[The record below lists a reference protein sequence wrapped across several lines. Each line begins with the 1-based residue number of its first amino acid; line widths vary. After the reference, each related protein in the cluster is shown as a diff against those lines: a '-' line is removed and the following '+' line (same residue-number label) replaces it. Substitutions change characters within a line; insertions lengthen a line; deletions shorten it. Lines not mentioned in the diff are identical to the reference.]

1 MVVLHPL
8 SDFIDCDFAIA
19 DSSCSYW
26 YEGCCPQTGD
36 CLKLPRTSMSE
47 AIAHGLMQ
55 HLAKNDCYSR
65 EGKMY
70 GILLVELSNGEQRV
84 LKAFS
89 GLLNSCSVVEG
100 WVPAIPGRDE
110 VAFEESRTL
119 AQLDAIKQEI
129 ITLKQLTERQQY
141 EILFNDFEQQL
152 QAMSD
157 RHRYCKHQR
166 QEKRQQI
173 CNTLTAEALTIALEQ
188 LDEESRQQGIE
199 RRQLKRQQNAVLQP
213 LQQLIAATDAR
224 ISELKQ
230 QRKALSCQL
239 QAQMHAS
246 YSLTNFSG
254 RSQSLQELM
263 PGGSPTGTGDCC
275 APKLLHYAAT
285 HNLKPLAMAEFWW
298 GESSANQN
306 KIPGEFYEACA
317 ERCQPLMG
325 FLLSGLKPPLP
336 AREKGV
342 RSPSDRL
349 RCIYK
354 SFSPPLTP
362 PWQGGELRTEYFPPL
377 QEGELGTGYF
387 PPLQEGELGT
397 GYFPPLQGG
406 IKGGKPTLPRCAY
419 TEVTLPII
427 YEDEWLIAVNKP
439 AGLLSV
445 PGRYRDRQD
454 SVLSRLRH
462 LLPDGMALISVHRLD
477 RETSGIL
484 LLARDRQTHRQL
496 SQQFQQ
502 RQVHKVYEAILSGV
516 LTIEQGKIEL
526 PLWGDPENRPYQK
539 VDWQYGKPS
548 LTHFQIMAREG
559 DYTRVEFTPLTG
571 RTHQLRVHA
580 ADARGLGITIL
591 GDRLYGCRAVTSRL
605 HLHARELRF
614 EHPQLEKTLHLQAI
628 TPF

>member
-1 MVVLHPL
+1 MVVHHTL
-8 SDFIDCDFAIA
+8 SDFIDCDFPI
-19 DSSCSYW
+19 SSSSPSYW
-26 YEGCCPQTGD
+26 YEGRCLQSGVGATRRRHR
-36 CLKLPRTSMSE
+36 LKLPRTSISE

-55 HLAKNDCYSR
+55 QLAKNDCYSH

-70 GILLVELSNGEQRV
+70 GILLVELPNGEQRV

-89 GLLNSCSVVEG
+89 GLLNGCSVVEG
-100 WVPAIPGRDE
+100 WVPPIPGRDE
-110 VAFEESRTL
+110 VALEEARTL
-119 AQLDAIKQEI
+119 AQLDAIKQELF
-129 ITLKQLTERQQY
+129 TLRQLTERQQY
-141 EILFNDFEQQL
+141 ETLSNEFEQQL

-157 RHRYCKHQR
+157 RHRHCKHQR

-173 CNTLTAEALTIALEQ
+173 CNTLTKEALTIGLEQ

-230 QRKALSCQL
+230 QRKALSRQL
-239 QAQMHAS
+239 QAQMHAT

-254 RSQSLQELM
+254 RSLSLQQLM
-263 PGGSPTGTGDCC
+263 PGGLPTGTGDCC

-298 GESSANQN
+298 GASSVNQD
-306 KIPGEFYEACA
+306 KIQGKFYGACA

-325 FLLSGLKPPLP
+325 FLLSGLKPKPSALSP
-336 AREKGV
+336 ARGEV
-342 RSPSDRL
+342 
-349 RCIYK
+349 
-354 SFSPPLTP
+354 
-362 PWQGGELRTEYFPPL
+362 GG
-377 QEGELGTGYF
+377 
-387 PPLQEGELGT
+387 
-397 GYFPPLQGG
+397 
-406 IKGGKPTLPRCAY
+406 
-419 TEVTLPII
+419 EVTLPII

-445 PGRYRDRQD
+445 PGRYSDRQD

-462 LLPDGMALISVHRLD
+462 LLPDGMALASVHRLD
-477 RETSGIL
+477 QETSGIL
-484 LLARDRQTHRQL
+484 LLARDRQTHRQI

-502 RQVHKVYEAILSGV
+502 RQVHKVYEAILSGAV
-516 LTIEQGKIEL
+516 TVERGKIEL

-539 VDWQYGKPS
+539 VDWQHGKPS
-548 LTHFQIMAREG
+548 LTHFRVMARG
-559 DYTRVEFTPLTG
+559 QDCTRLEFTPLTG

-580 ADARGLGITIL
+580 ADARGLGVTIL
-591 GDRLYGCRAVTSRL
+591 GDRLYGCCAVTSRL

-614 EHPQLEKTLHLQAI
+614 EHPQSEKTLHLQAI

>member
-1 MVVLHPL
+1 MVVLHI
-8 SDFIDCDFAIA
+8 SNFIDCNAISN
-19 DSSCSYW
+19 SSPSYY
-26 YEGCCPQTGD
+26 YEGRCLQSGVGVARRRHR
-36 CLKLPRTSMSE
+36 LKLPRTSMAE

-55 HLAKNDCYSR
+55 QLANNDCYSR

-70 GILLVELSNGEQRV
+70 GILLVELPNGEQRV

-89 GLLNSCSVVEG
+89 GLLNGCSLVED
-100 WVPAIPGRDE
+100 WVPPIPGRDE
-110 VAFEESRTL
+110 VALEEARTL
-119 AQLDAIKQEI
+119 AQLDAIKQELL
-129 ITLKQLTERQQY
+129 TLKQLTERQQY
-141 EILFNDFEQQL
+141 QTLFDEFEQHL

-157 RHRYCKHQR
+157 RHRHCKHQR

-173 CNTLTAEALTIALEQ
+173 CDPLTLEQ

-213 LQQLIAATDAR
+213 LQQLIAVTDAR

-230 QRKALSCQL
+230 QRKALSRQL
-239 QAQMHAS
+239 QAQMHAT

-254 RSQSLQELM
+254 RSRSLQELM
-263 PGGSPTGTGDCC
+263 PGGFPTGTGDCC

-298 GESSANQN
+298 GASSVNQD
-306 KIPGEFYEACA
+306 KIQGEFYGACA

-325 FLLSGLKPPLP
+325 FLLSGLKSISIPNRDVYTTSPLSP
-336 AREKGV
+336 TKGE
-342 RSPSDRL
+342 
-349 RCIYK
+349 I
-354 SFSPPLTP
+354 
-362 PWQGGELRTEYFPPL
+362 
-377 QEGELGTGYF
+377 
-387 PPLQEGELGT
+387 
-397 GYFPPLQGG
+397 
-406 IKGGKPTLPRCAY
+406 
-419 TEVTLPII
+419 PII

-462 LLPDGMALISVHRLD
+462 LLADGMALASVHRLD
-477 RETSGIL
+477 QETSGIL

-502 RQVHKVYEAILSGV
+502 RQVYKVYEAILAGAV
-516 LTIEQGKIEL
+516 TVDQGTIEL
-526 PLWGDPENRPYQK
+526 PLWADPENRPNQK
-539 VDWQYGKPS
+539 VDWQHGKPS
-548 LTHFQIMAREG
+548 LTHFQVMAREE
-559 DYTRVEFTPLTG
+559 DYTRVEFKPLTG

-580 ADARGLGITIL
+580 ADVRGLGVTIL
-591 GDRLYGCRAVTSRL
+591 GDRLYGCCAVTSRL

-614 EHPQLEKTLHLQAI
+614 EHPQLEKSLHLQAI

>member
-1 MVVLHPL
+1 MVVLHTL
-8 SDFIDCDFAIA
+8 SDFIDCDFAIS

-26 YEGCCPQTGD
+26 YEGRCPQNGVGVARRRHR
-36 CLKLPRTSMSE
+36 LKLPRTSMSE

-55 HLAKNDCYSR
+55 YLANNDCYSR

-70 GILLVELSNGEQRV
+70 GILLVELPNGEQRV

-89 GLLNSCSVVEG
+89 GLLNGCSVVEG
-100 WVPAIPGRDE
+100 WVPPIPGRDE
-110 VAFEESRTL
+110 VAFEEARTL
-119 AQLDAIKQEI
+119 AELDAIKQEI

-166 QEKRQQI
+166 QEKRQQL
-173 CNTLTAEALTIALEQ
+173 CNTLSPEALTIALEQ

-199 RRQLKRQQNAVLQP
+199 RRQLKRQQNALLEP
-213 LQQLIAATDAR
+213 LQQVITATDAR
-224 ISELKQ
+224 ISELKK

-254 RSQSLQELM
+254 RSQSLQQLM
-263 PGGSPTGTGDCC
+263 PGGLPTGTGDCC

-298 GESSANQN
+298 GASSVNQD
-306 KIPGEFYEACA
+306 KIPGEFYGACA

-325 FLLSGLKPPLP
+325 FLLSGLKPPFST
-336 AREKGV
+336 REKGV
-342 RSPSDRL
+342 RSPSPDRL
-349 RCIYK
+349 RCIHK

-362 PWQGGELRTEYFPPL
+362 PCQGGEP
-377 QEGELGTGYF
+377 GTR
-387 PPLQEGELGT
+387 
-397 GYFPPLQGG
+397 YFPPLQGG
-406 IKGGKPTLPRCAY
+406 IKGGKSTLPTCVY
-419 TEVTLPII
+419 TVAPDWGEVTLPII
-427 YEDEWLIAVNKP
+427 YEDEWLIAINKP

-445 PGRYRDRQD
+445 PGRYRNRQD

-477 RETSGIL
+477 QETSGIL
-484 LLARDRQTHRQL
+484 LLARDHQTHRQL
-496 SQQFQQ
+496 SQQFEQ

-516 LTIEQGKIEL
+516 LTVEQGKIDL
-526 PLWGDPENRPYQK
+526 PLWGDPENRPEQK

-548 LTHFQIMAREG
+548 LTHFQVIAREG
-559 DYTRVEFTPLTG
+559 DYTRLEFTPLTG

-591 GDRLYGCRAVTSRL
+591 GDRLYGCCAVTSRL
-605 HLHARELRF
+605 HLHARELRLQ
-614 EHPQLEKTLHLQAI
+614 HPQLEKTLHLQAI